1 MSSYTIAAFFS
12 VGYPGGYVPFRS
24 GMVVTKKTI
33 ITELEGV
40 GRVRGVGKESIVKGL
55 EGRIGRLR

>member
-24 GMVVTKKTI
+24 GMVATKKTI
-33 ITELEGV
+33 ITELEDEI
-40 GRVRGVGKESIVKGL
+40 GKMHWMMMGGS
-55 EGRIGRLR
+55 